1 MTAGD
6 IYTIAGTGSQG
17 VAADGTPALSAALTP
32 WDQAVDAA
40 GNLIFYDSG
49 VNKIRVI
56 PATTG
61 IYYGIHTTADHVYSI
76 VGGGTGSLGDGG
88 PGRQATINFVFGLAA
103 NGRGLA
109 FTDQVSDRVRMILR

>member
-76 VGGGTGSLGDGG
+76 VGGGTGSLGDADRAGRPRSTSSRARSKRPG
-88 PGRQATINFVFGLAA
+88 PGLYRPGQ
-103 NGRGLA
+103 
-109 FTDQVSDRVRMILR
+109 